1 MTKRLLAFFSIGL
14 FIFILDILFEDLN
27 DDKNIVIFDAEL
39 VGLINN
45 WTEQVGRKPSKE
57 ELNGIINQLVDEEI
71 LYREALSLGLDK
83 NDIII
88 KRRLAQKIGFL
99 KQEQISAPSDSQIEE
114 YYLLNQSN
122 YSLPTQYTF
131 TQIYFSHEKDEKD
144 GKKRAVSALK
154 NWQLNKE
161 QPYGDPFLLGK
172 NYSSKSLKEIE
183 RIFGEIFSTDLK
195 TLERNVWSGPL
206 ESSYGFHLVLIASIA
221 EERTPEYNTLK
232 SVIISD
238 LMAKRKEDSFKAYL
252 EDLRGQYT
260 IQVNKE
266 LIN

>member
-27 DDKNIVIFDAEL
+27 DDKNIVVFDSEL

-99 KQEQISAPSDSQIEE
+99 KQEQIAAPSESQIEE
-114 YYLLNQSN
+114 YYLFNQSN

-131 TQIYFSHEKDEKD
+131 TQIYFSREKD
-144 GKKRAVSALK
+144 GKERAVSALK

-172 NYSSKSLKEIE
+172 NYSSKSSKEIE
-183 RIFGEIFSTDLK
+183 RTFGEIFSIDLK

-206 ESSYGFHLVLIASIA
+206 ESSYGFHLVLIASIE
-221 EERTPEYNTLK
+221 EERTPQYNTLK
-232 SVIISD
+232 SAIISD
-238 LMAKRKEDSFKAYL
+238 LMAKRKDDSFKSYL
-252 EDLRGQYT
+252 EDLRSQYT

>member
-131 TQIYFSHEKDEKD
+131 TQIYFSYEKD